1 MCVSARGGAM
11 SAADDE
17 QQTVAY
23 ALLGTFAAVICAVG
37 LALLGVYLCAD
48 ATTRPARQ
56 QRSSKA
62 LRH

>member
-1 MCVSARGGAM
+1 M

-17 QQTVAY
+17 QTVAY
-23 ALLGTFAAVICAVG
+23 ALLGTFAAVICAIG
-37 LALLGVYLCAD
+37 LAFLGVYLCAD

>member
-1 MCVSARGGAM
+1 M